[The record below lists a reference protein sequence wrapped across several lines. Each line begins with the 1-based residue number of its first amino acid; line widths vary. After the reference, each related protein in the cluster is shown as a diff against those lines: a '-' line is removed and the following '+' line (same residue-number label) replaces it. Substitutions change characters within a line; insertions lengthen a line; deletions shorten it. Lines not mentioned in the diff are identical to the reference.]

1 MTAGRVICRV
11 LLWYAAPPVLL
22 LKFLTSGS
30 KISNLYKQGMR
41 PGRRDH
47 PSLAARG
54 TAALQPTYNAQTRPL
69 PTLKRGRNDP
79 EFQEDD
85 DLDDVAADAYRR
97 RLVSASGG
105 PLAPNS
111 IIPQVLPSPLPL
123 CCSFS
128 HWIPGANS
136 VSTRAMLTRDSNR

>member
-11 LLWYAAPPVLL
+11 LPWYAASAVLL
-22 LKFLTSGS
+22 LKFLTSGT
-30 KISNLYKQGMR
+30 KIPNLYEQGMR

-47 PSLAARG
+47 PSHAARG

-69 PTLKRGRNDP
+69 STLKRGRTDP

-85 DLDDVAADAYRR
+85 DLDDVPADAYRR
-97 RLVSASGG
+97 RLVSASG
-105 PLAPNS
+105 PLAPNA

-123 CCSFS
+123 CRSFY
-128 HWIPGANS
+128 HRIPGANS
-136 VSTRAMLTRDSNR
+136 VSTRAMLMRESNR